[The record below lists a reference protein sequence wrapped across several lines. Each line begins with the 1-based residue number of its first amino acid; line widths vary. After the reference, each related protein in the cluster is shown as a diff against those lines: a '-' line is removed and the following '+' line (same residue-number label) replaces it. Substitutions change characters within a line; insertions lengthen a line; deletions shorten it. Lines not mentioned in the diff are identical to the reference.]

1 MGATSSIS
9 SPQRW
14 LGAAAWAV
22 SLLAAAPAHADPPR
36 TVWSC
41 WLHEAQNLACL
52 ATRTSPLAVQRLPH
66 AVAKVLGGQRRQ
78 LLYIPLHNVPFDNDF
93 VAELAQSVLCGGQS
107 GCETRYRPEL
117 GQLVAQAPE
126 EFVDANDPVLG
137 GDAES

>member
-1 MGATSSIS
+1 MGATSSTS

-14 LGAAAWAV
+14 LGAAAWAA
-22 SLLAAAPAHADPPR
+22 SLLVAAPAHADPLH

-41 WLHEAQNLACL
+41 WLHEAQNLACV
-52 ATRTSPLAVQRLPH
+52 ATRTPPPAIQHLPR
-66 AVAKVLGGQRRQ
+66 AAARALGGRRRQ

-107 GCETRYRPEL
+107 SCVTRYRPEL
-117 GQLVAQAPE
+117 GQLVGQAPE
-126 EFVDANDPVLG
+126 DFVDANDPVLG

>member
-1 MGATSSIS
+1 MGATSSTS

-14 LGAAAWAV
+14 LVAAACVA
-22 SLLAAAPAHADPPR
+22 SLLAAAPAHADAPR

-41 WLHEAQNLACL
+41 WLHEAQNLACV
-52 ATRTSPLAVQRLPH
+52 ATRTPPSAVQHLPR
-66 AVAKVLGGQRRQ
+66 AVARVLGGRRRQ

-107 GCETRYRPEL
+107 SCETRYRPEL

-126 EFVDANDPVLG
+126 DFVDANDPVLG

>member
-1 MGATSSIS
+1 M
-9 SPQRW
+9 
-14 LGAAAWAV
+14 
-22 SLLAAAPAHADPPR
+22 
-36 TVWSC
+36 
-41 WLHEAQNLACL
+41 
-52 ATRTSPLAVQRLPH
+52 ATRTSPLAVQRLPP
-66 AVAKVLGGQRRQ
+66 AAAKVLGGRYRQ

-93 VAELAQSVLCGGQS
+93 VAELAQSVLCGGQR